1 MIDTLWVFCIIFA
14 LLQVIVV
21 VLLLTGHGDNFLV
34 MEKKRDQYHLDRV
47 RILTIILSISAI
59 IFCIVLPLMMTID
72 NREGVLM
79 VAGVILAVV
88 VIVAILINTWA
99 KKKYEY

>member
-21 VLLLTGHGDNFLV
+21 VLLLTGRGENFLV

-59 IFCIVLPLMMTID
+59 IFCIFFPLMMTID

-79 VAGVILAVV
+79 VAGAILAVV
-88 VIVAILINTWA
+88 VIVVILINTWA
-99 KKKYEY
+99 KK

>member
-21 VLLLTGHGDNFLV
+21 VLLLTGRGENFLV

-59 IFCIVLPLMMTID
+59 IFCIVFSLMMTID

-79 VAGVILAVV
+79 VAGAILTVV
-88 VIVAILINTWA
+88 VIVVILINTWA
-99 KKKYEY
+99 KK